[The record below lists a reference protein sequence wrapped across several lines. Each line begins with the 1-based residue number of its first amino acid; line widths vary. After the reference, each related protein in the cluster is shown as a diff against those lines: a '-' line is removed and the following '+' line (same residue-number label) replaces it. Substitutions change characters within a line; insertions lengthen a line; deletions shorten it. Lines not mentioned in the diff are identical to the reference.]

1 MKSLI
6 LRKGLEQELSGD
18 SAVANGVLAVL
29 MREPHSC
36 TSSSNPQLAHELGS
50 HGGVDL
56 IICFEFAELAELGQR
71 QPGIAVVYA
80 TAERLAVDQVLSC
93 LRWGVDD
100 VWSLPM
106 SDDAV
111 LQHAQEVTQRV
122 QRNVAQINHQVQ
134 EVREELERDQ
144 RAGQYIQLGMLPP
157 NPMGIGHF
165 RLQHRIEPSLILSG
179 DFVDYFQITE
189 RHFACYVAD
198 VSGHGSSSA
207 FVTVLLKNFSRRLR
221 REYRN
226 SMLTDPGEVLSWIN
240 TELIDQQIDKHVA
253 MFFAIVDMQ
262 KNELRYVNA
271 AHFPPAMIKTVDGL
285 THLEQKGKPLGLF
298 PDIKYKALAVD
309 FPQGSIVVV
318 FTDGVLDLLS
328 GSNLIEK
335 EKNLSQIVAS
345 NSEMDDLWSKLDPG
359 KLGPDDVSC
368 LLISNGV
375 TQW

>member
-6 LRKGLEQELSGD
+6 LRQGLEQELSDD
-18 SAVANGVLAVL
+18 SGVVDGVLTAL
-29 MREPHSC
+29 SREPNSC
-36 TSSSNPQLAHELGS
+36 TSSNNPQVAHELGA

-56 IICFEFAELAELGQR
+56 IVCFEYAQLSELGQR
-71 QPGIAVVYA
+71 KPGIAVVYA
-80 TAERLAVDQVLSC
+80 TAEPLVVDQVLAC
-93 LRWGVDD
+93 LRWGIDD
-100 VWSLPM
+100 VWALPL
-106 SDDAV
+106 SEGALV
-111 LQHAQEVTQRV
+111 QHAMEVTQRV

-134 EVREELERDQ
+134 EVRQELERDQ

-179 DFVDYFQITE
+179 DFIDYFQITE

-253 MFFAIVDMQ
+253 MFFAIVDMH

-309 FPQGSIVVV
+309 FPQGSNVVV

-328 GSNLIEK
+328 GVSLVDK
-335 EKNLSQIVAS
+335 EKNLAQIVAS
-345 NSEMDDLWSKLDPG
+345 NNDMDGIWSSLDPS

-375 TQW
+375 